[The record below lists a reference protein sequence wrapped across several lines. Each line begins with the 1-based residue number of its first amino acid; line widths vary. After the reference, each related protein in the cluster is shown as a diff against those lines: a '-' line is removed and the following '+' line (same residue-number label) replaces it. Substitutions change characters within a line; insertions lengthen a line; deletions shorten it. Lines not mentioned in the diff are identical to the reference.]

1 MVFGRH
7 FASLALA
14 GLIGMTGAASGQQAP
29 ALRTT
34 IDDTESDATADT
46 PASLPQA
53 VPLPRE
59 TSLTVKPLEEPPPV
73 IRRKAQADPYAPLG
87 IDTGGLTLY
96 PSIMIGGV
104 YSSNIKQAHSDR
116 DAAAGILLKP
126 SLSFASDWS
135 RHSLTGAF
143 DLDLERYADK
153 DKTLLR
159 SGNANA
165 DLRLDIRHDRRVELG
180 LYATLDD
187 TGLGNSEV
195 PATAIGVRSE
205 QIAGGRA
212 AYIQDFGPMEG
223 WVTAGLSYNHY
234 DDVKL
239 SGGGKEDNSDRN
251 FWAPSIVFRATYT
264 DPPLIKPFAELA
276 YVPRLYTQ
284 SHDRNGLER
293 SSNGYSATAGVMIDD
308 SPIWSG
314 SLGLTYILRDYQDP
328 SLETDGVLGLVG
340 AVTWSPTDLTQVVM
354 TATTSIDDSVS
365 TTSSGNRIWSL
376 DTELTQAIR
385 DNIDLKGGGGLE
397 IEKQGGGNDLTYTA
411 NAGVDWKISPQL
423 TWSAAYDF
431 TYLDAVTSSR
441 SYTEHRVTT
450 GITLQP

>member
-1 MVFGRH
+1 MVCGRR

-14 GLIGMTGAASGQQAP
+14 GLIGMTGAALGQQAP

-34 IDDTESDATADT
+34 IDDTDSDVAADT
-46 PASLPQA
+46 SDTLPQA

-59 TSLTVKPLEEPPPV
+59 TSLTVKPLEEPPPM
-73 IRRKAQADPYAPLG
+73 IRRKAATDPYAPLG

-104 YSSNIKQAHSDR
+104 YSSNIKQSHDDR
-116 DAAAGILLKP
+116 DAAPGVLLKP
-126 SLSFASDWS
+126 SLNFASDWS
-135 RHSLTGAF
+135 RHSLTGSA

-159 SGNANA
+159 SGDADI

-205 QIAGGRA
+205 QIVGGRA

-223 WVTAGLSYNHY
+223 RVTAGVSYNHY

-239 SGGGKEDNSDRN
+239 SGGGKEDNGDRN
-251 FWAPSIVFRATYT
+251 FWAPSLALRATYT
-264 DPPLIKPFAELA
+264 DPPLLKPFAELA
-276 YVPRLYTQ
+276 YVPRLYTR

-308 SPIWSG
+308 NPIWGG
-314 SLGLTYILRDYQDP
+314 SLGLTYLLRDYEDP
-328 SLETDGVLGLVG
+328 SLETTGALGLVG
-340 AVTWSPTDLTQVVM
+340 DVSWSPTDLTQVVM

-365 TTSSGNRIWSL
+365 TASNGNRIWTL
-376 DTELTQAIR
+376 DAELTQAIR
-385 DNIDLKGGGGLE
+385 DNVDLKGGGGLE
-397 IEKQGGGNDLTYTA
+397 IEKQSGGNDVTYTA
-411 NAGVDWKISPQL
+411 NAGVDWKMNPQL

-441 SYTEHRVTT
+441 SYTEHRVTA